1 MVLIKKHCRFF
12 PIYFTIFDEEAKTPH
27 FFIAIGGRRWYNVI
41 EDRRCNMGNMII
53 RIMKKLDDKN
63 RLVVPDMIMKLV
75 NTKDFYVELY
85 ENGTILLK
93 PIKKQ

>member
-1 MVLIKKHCRFF
+1 
-12 PIYFTIFDEEAKTPH
+12 
-27 FFIAIGGRRWYNVI
+27 
-41 EDRRCNMGNMII
+41 MGNMII

-75 NTKDFYVELY
+75 NTKEFYVELY